1 MKNVYYRIDYS
12 FLEGTLPN
20 RGNVNKKNKIL
31 KSGKIHITVILLL
44 FLSFLGLK
52 VAQAQDERDR
62 RVIQLS
68 GVILNSDS
76 TDAVPGVNIY
86 VPKKG
91 RGTSSNRFGYFSMP
105 VAEGDSIVFSFIG
118 LKRQSFKVPEV
129 VSQDRLSLIL
139 TMVEDAYTLSEVE
152 VLPYPTE
159 EEFKNAVLAMNVEN
173 QRPLDRGNLSPQL
186 LLRWA
191 EEMPASGNENFRG
204 FQNQQMM
211 QIQDRY
217 GPRSFPLLNPFAWA
231 KFIKS
236 IKNGDLK
243 GRD

>member
-1 MKNVYYRIDYS
+1 MKANYTYIS
-12 FLEGTLPN
+12 F
-20 RGNVNKKNKIL
+20 IL
-31 KSGKIHITVILLL
+31 IL
-44 FLSFLGLK
+44 FWFSLGLNA
-52 VAQAQDERDR
+52 VHAQEGQERK
-62 RVIQLS
+62 VIQLS
-68 GVILNSDS
+68 GIILNADS
-76 TDAVPGVNIY
+76 TDAIPGVNIY
-86 VPKKG
+86 VPTKG

-118 LKRQSFKVPEV
+118 LKRQTFKVPENV
-129 VSQDRLSLIL
+129 EEDKLSLIL
-139 TMVEDAYTLSEVE
+139 TMMEDAFTLGEIEVM
-152 VLPYPTE
+152 PYPTE
-159 EEFKNAVLAMNVEN
+159 EEFKNAVLAMNVDNEM
-173 QRPLDRGNLSPQL
+173 PLDRGNLSPQL

-231 KFIKS
+231 NFIKS

-243 GRD
+243 SRD

>member
-1 MKNVYYRIDYS
+1 
-12 FLEGTLPN
+12 
-20 RGNVNKKNKIL
+20 L
-31 KSGKIHITVILLL
+31 KVIKIHIGVVSVIILL
-44 FLSFLGLK
+44 FLGLGT
-52 VAQAQDERDR
+52 AHAQDEVERDI
-62 RVIQLS
+62 IQLS
-68 GVILNSDS
+68 GVILNADS
-76 TDAVPGVNIY
+76 TDAIPGVNVY
-86 VPKKG
+86 VPRKG

-105 VAEGDSIVFSFIG
+105 VAEGDSVVFSYIG
-118 LKRQSFKVPEV
+118 LKRQTFVVPE
-129 VSQDRLSLIL
+129 DMDDDKLSLIL
-139 TMVEDAYTLSEVE
+139 TMIEDAYTLEEVE

-159 EEFKNAVLAMNVEN
+159 EEFKSAVLAMNVEN
-173 QRPLDRGNLSPQL
+173 ERLLDRGNLSPQL

-231 KFIKS
+231 NFIRS

-243 GRD
+243 SRD